1 MTQTTPKPMMSRSA
15 CHGKIDAQSLA
26 EAWLSAPNTPPTLAE
41 RNAFRLWL
49 IDQFSR
55 MRAERI
61 EPLFVTREVSIDEAM
76 MALDKVVL
84 PGEIRWLPIS
94 RLNNEP
100 NPDLMSTQQN
110 LMFRAVHDWIHHK
123 VNADA
128 TFEGEL
134 SVTLE
139 HIRSAPE
146 SIHWILW
153 SEVACQA
160 AVTVSTGRFPEQ
172 KLSKIKM

>member
-1 MTQTTPKPMMSRSA
+1 MKLTPTTLS
-15 CHGKIDAQSLA
+15 Q
-26 EAWLSAPNTPPTLAE
+26 AWMAAPNTVPTLAE
-41 RNAFRLWL
+41 RKAFRLWL
-49 IDQFSR
+49 IDQFTK

-61 EPLFVTREVSIDEAM
+61 EPLFVTREVSIVEAM
-76 MALDKVVL
+76 AALDRVVL
-84 PGEIRWLPIS
+84 PGETRWLPIS

-110 LMFRAVHDWIHHK
+110 LMFRAVHDFVHHK

-134 SVTLE
+134 SVTLA
-139 HIRSAPE
+139 HIESAPPE
-146 SIHWILW
+146 IHWLLW

-160 AVTVSTGRFPEQ
+160 AVTISTGSFPEQ
-172 KLSKIKM
+172 KLAKLI

>member
-1 MTQTTPKPMMSRSA
+1 MNRSG
-15 CHGKIDAQSLA
+15 CHGRIDAETLA
-26 EAWLSAPNTPPTLAE
+26 IEWMSAPNTVPTLAE
-41 RNAFRLWL
+41 RKTFRLWL
-49 IDQFSR
+49 LDQFSR

-76 MALDKVVL
+76 MALNRVVL
-84 PGEIRWLPIS
+84 PGEVRWLPIS

-123 VNADA
+123 IGADA

-134 SVTLE
+134 SVTLA
-139 HIRSAPE
+139 HIESAPPE
-146 SIHWILW
+146 IHWLLW

-160 AVTVSTGRFPEQ
+160 AVTISTGSFPAQ
-172 KLSKIKM
+172 KLAKLTM